1 MNTSEDFIIFEMTK
15 HNNINLENIQK
26 DVTKLQN
33 IFKIV
38 HRVTKWN
45 DLVGI
50 DTFALLFSA
59 MEIAENIQIGIDLI
73 KADCKTIYTP
83 IKKQLPTIEG
93 WDYKNDEG
101 WNYETV

>member
-1 MNTSEDFIIFEMTK
+1 MDKYRN
-15 HNNINLENIQK
+15 NLENIQK

-38 HRVTKWN
+38 HRVKKWN

-50 DTFALLFSA
+50 DTFTLLFSA

-73 KADCKTIYTP
+73 KADCETTYTP

-93 WDYKNDEG
+93 WDYKNDER
-101 WNYETV
+101 WNYETFEK